1 MNVYSM
7 HFFIFKFLS
16 FFLLHS
22 TFYFPPVHLLTA
34 PHHIPSPY
42 PPVSTWMSPPTK
54 FQFCVFSS
62 VRSRYYLNHSCVYIE
77 CLDNASHFEKLEI
90 QCRIKQPK
98 IITFGDLEFCE
109 VNQANNSSV
118 WGGGDGGEFTLRK
131 RLGHN

>member
-42 PPVSTWMSPPTK
+42 PPVSTWMCQSPTPPD
-54 FQFCVFSS
+54 F
-62 VRSRYYLNHSCVYIE
+62 
-77 CLDNASHFEKLEI
+77 
-90 QCRIKQPK
+90 
-98 IITFGDLEFCE
+98 
-109 VNQANNSSV
+109 
-118 WGGGDGGEFTLRK
+118 
-131 RLGHN
+131 